1 MQVKNTG
8 PAVRELAWPQ
18 GCLTACGLLPK
29 MTPTS
34 APLLVA
40 TTLLLVATIPQLEA
54 TTPLLE
60 ATVRRWRVTWLP
72 AAVFLLG
79 VEQ

>member
-1 MQVKNTG
+1 
-8 PAVRELAWPQ
+8 
-18 GCLTACGLLPK
+18 

-40 TTLLLVATIPQLEA
+40 TTLLLVATTPQLEA
-54 TTPLLE
+54 TIPLLE